1 VRVAVPLAVVSAASG
16 VAAGLATA
24 GLTHA
29 LEDDTGWL
37 VVVAPVAYASWI
49 LAGAVLLGLGRSWR
63 TLCLG
68 TGTVAMYLLA
78 ADIITG
84 WGAGPYGV
92 PLLTWLVPGVTALL
106 AARRDVRGWVDEC
119 CRGERRGGQATGP

>member
-1 VRVAVPLAVVSAASG
+1 VLITVPLAIVASLSG

-29 LEDDTGWL
+29 LDDDTGWL
-37 VVVAPVAYASWI
+37 VVALPVAYASWI
-49 LAGAVLLGLGRSWR
+49 VVGAALLALGRSWR
-63 TLCLG
+63 TVHLA
-68 TGTVAMYLLA
+68 TATASVYLLA

-92 PLLTWLVPGVTALL
+92 PLLSWLVPGVTALL
-106 AARRDVRGWVDEC
+106 AARRDVRRWVD
-119 CRGERRGGQATGP
+119 GSPAGGRS